1 MRENIMINESKSS
14 PEQPIEQSPPKK
26 TFILQKGMRVSIGN
40 YLYKITASRPNGKI
54 TMRAIKKLDNENI

>member
-1 MRENIMINESKSS
+1 MINELEPTSA
-14 PEQPIEQSPPKK
+14 PEQSVEQSPPKK

-54 TMRAIKKLDNENI
+54 TMRAIRKLDNENT

>member
-1 MRENIMINESKSS
+1 MINEVEPI
-14 PEQPIEQSPPKK
+14 PEHPVKKSPPKK

-54 TMRAIKKLDNENI
+54 TMRAIKKLDNENTER